1 MNFLSDK
8 EQKMFRDIRRFKQ
21 ALPKEE
27 CEKIL
32 SESSSGILAVCG
44 DEGYPYTVPMSYFYA
59 DGKIYFHSAK
69 SGHKIDAIRSNPKV
83 SFCVVT
89 VDEPQP
95 EKFSGDFRSVVA
107 FGKAE
112 IIEDDA
118 EKWKIMEIITKKY
131 APHAMQADVG
141 AKIDVR
147 FKAVSIIVMD
157 IEHLSGKESMDLVK
171 MR

>member
-1 MNFLSDK
+1 
-8 EQKMFRDIRRFKQ
+8 MFRDMRRFKQ
-21 ALPKEE
+21 ALEKEE

-32 SESSSGILAVCG
+32 RESRSGVLAVQG
-44 DEGYPYTVPMSYFYA
+44 DEGYPYTVPMYHFYE

-69 SGHKIDAIRSNPKV
+69 SGHKIDAIRANPRV

-89 VDEPQP
+89 VDEPLP

-107 FGKAE
+107 FGKAR

-131 APHAMQADVG
+131 VPNAPQQALD

-157 IEHLSGKESMDLVK
+157 VEHLSGKESMDLVK

>member
-1 MNFLSDK
+1 
-8 EQKMFRDIRRFKQ
+8 MFREIRRFKQ
-21 ALPKEE
+21 ALEKEE

-32 SESSSGILAVCG
+32 REASSGILAVHG
-44 DEGYPYTVPMSYFYA
+44 DEGYPYTVPMSYFYE

-69 SGHKIDAIRSNPKV
+69 SGHKIDAIRANPKV

-107 FGKAE
+107 FGKAR

-118 EKWKIMEIITKKY
+118 EKWKIMEIVTKKY
-131 APHAMQADVG
+131 APNAPQNDVD

-157 IEHLSGKESMDLVK
+157 VEHLSGKESMDLVK

>member
-1 MNFLSDK
+1 
-8 EQKMFRDIRRFKQ
+8 MFREIRRFKQ
-21 ALPKEE
+21 ALEKEE

-32 SESSSGILAVCG
+32 REASSGILAVHG
-44 DEGYPYTVPMSYFYA
+44 DDGYPYTVPMSYFYE

-69 SGHKIDAIRSNPKV
+69 SGHKIDAIRANPKV

-107 FGKAE
+107 FGKAR

-131 APHAMQADVG
+131 APNAPQNAVD

-147 FKAVSIIVMD
+147 FKGVSIIVMD
-157 IEHLSGKESMDLVK
+157 VEHLSGKESMDLVK

>member
-1 MNFLSDK
+1 
-8 EQKMFRDIRRFKQ
+8 MFRDMRRFKQ
-21 ALPKEE
+21 ALSKEE

-32 SESSSGILAVCG
+32 SKSSSGILAVSG
-44 DEGYPYTVPMSYFYA
+44 DDGYPYTVPMSYFYEN
-59 DGKIYFHSAK
+59 GKIYFHSAK
-69 SGHKIDAIRSNPKV
+69 SGHKIDAIRSDPKV

-107 FGKAE
+107 FGKAR
-112 IIEDDA
+112 IIEDDK
-118 EKWKIMEIITKKY
+118 EKWQIMDIITKKY
-131 APHAMQADVG
+131 APLASQIDVD

>member
-1 MNFLSDK
+1 
-8 EQKMFRDIRRFKQ
+8 MFREIRRFKQ
-21 ALPKEE
+21 ALEKEE

-32 SESSSGILAVCG
+32 REASSGILAVHG
-44 DEGYPYTVPMSYFYA
+44 DEGYPYTVPMSYFYE

-69 SGHKIDAIRSNPKV
+69 SGHKIDAIRANSKV

-107 FGKAE
+107 FGKAR

-118 EKWKIMEIITKKY
+118 EKWKIKEIITKKY
-131 APHAMQADVG
+131 APNALQNAVD

-157 IEHLSGKESMDLVK
+157 VEHLSGKESMDLVK

>member
-1 MNFLSDK
+1 
-8 EQKMFRDIRRFKQ
+8 MFRDMRRFKQ
-21 ALPKEE
+21 ALSKEE

-32 SESSSGILAVCG
+32 SESSSGILAVSG
-44 DEGYPYTVPMSYFYA
+44 DDGYPYTVPMSYFYEN
-59 DGKIYFHSAK
+59 GKIYFHSAK
-69 SGHKIDAIRSNPKV
+69 SGHKIDAIRSDPKV

-89 VDEPQP
+89 VYEPQP

-107 FGKAE
+107 FGKAR
-112 IIEDDA
+112 IIEDDK
-118 EKWKIMEIITKKY
+118 EKWQIMDIITKKY
-131 APHAMQADVG
+131 APLASQTDID

>member
-1 MNFLSDK
+1 
-8 EQKMFRDIRRFKQ
+8 MFRDIRRFKQ
-21 ALPKEE
+21 ALEKDE

-32 SESSSGILAVCG
+32 KEASSGILAVSG
-44 DEGYPYTVPMSYFYA
+44 DDGYPYTVPMSYFYE

-107 FGKAE
+107 FGKAR
-112 IIEDDA
+112 IIEDDK
-118 EKWKIMEIITKKY
+118 EKWQIMDIITKKY
-131 APHAMQADVG
+131 APLASQTDVD

-157 IEHLSGKESMDLVK
+157 IEHISGKESMDLVK

>member
-1 MNFLSDK
+1 
-8 EQKMFRDIRRFKQ
+8 MFRDMRRFKQ
-21 ALPKEE
+21 ALSKEE

-32 SESSSGILAVCG
+32 SESSSGILAVSG
-44 DEGYPYTVPMSYFYA
+44 DDGYPYTVPMSYFYE

-69 SGHKIDAIRSNPKV
+69 SGHKIDAIRSDPKV

-107 FGKAE
+107 FGKAR
-112 IIEDDA
+112 IIEDDK
-118 EKWKIMEIITKKY
+118 EKWQIMDIITKKY
-131 APHAMQADVG
+131 APLASQKDVD

>member
-1 MNFLSDK
+1 
-8 EQKMFRDIRRFKQ
+8 MFREMRRFKQ
-21 ALPKEE
+21 ALENTE

-32 SESSSGILAVCG
+32 SESSAGVLAVQG
-44 DEGYPYTVPMSYFYA
+44 DDGYPYTVPMSYFYE

-107 FGKAE
+107 FGKAR

-131 APHAMQADVG
+131 APKAMQSEVD

-157 IEHLSGKESMDLVK
+157 VEHLSGKESMDLVK

>member
-1 MNFLSDK
+1 
-8 EQKMFRDIRRFKQ
+8 MFRDMRRFKQ
-21 ALPKEE
+21 SLEKEE

-32 SESSSGILAVCG
+32 RESSAGVLAVSG
-44 DEGYPYTVPMSYFYA
+44 DDGYPYTVPMSYFYE

-107 FGKAE
+107 FGKAR

-131 APHAMQADVG
+131 APNAPQDAVD

-157 IEHLSGKESMDLVK
+157 VEHLTGKESMDLVK

>member
-1 MNFLSDK
+1 
-8 EQKMFRDIRRFKQ
+8 MFRDLRRFKQ
-21 ALPKEE
+21 ALSREE

-32 SESSSGILAVCG
+32 SEASSGILAVSG
-44 DEGYPYTVPMSYFYA
+44 DDGYPYTVPMSYFYT

-69 SGHKIDAIRSNPKV
+69 SGHKIDAIIKNPKV

-107 FGKAE
+107 FGKAR
-112 IIEDDA
+112 IIEDNK
-118 EKWKIMEIITKKY
+118 EKWQIMDVITKKY
-131 APHAMQADVG
+131 APLASQTDVD
-141 AKIDVR
+141 ARIDVR